1 MARTS
6 AAATQLRAYP
16 AFPAAPQNGAGEPG
30 LTIAFF
36 LRGPGSGSER
46 RVEAYLQGRVTSAQ
60 RLTSKAHMSNP
71 LWRDERPDAPYDG
84 GPGWGPRDREAR
96 FRRAASATARSDPG
110 PDRSPNGAG
119 QTGGSRNDPRGIDP
133 RRLDGDRS
141 GSPPGPTR
149 PGGNGWPPPRR
160 GDPAGGAPGSGS
172 ATRRPPPQPTF
183 TPTGPARPGAIP
195 PGATRPG
202 VTRPGDGQ
210 RWPDGVATVPRDARG
225 PQGTRG
231 ASGSIGASGGLGANG
246 SIGAS
251 GSLGA
256 NGSLGASGPGGSM
269 GTK

>member
-84 GPGWGPRDREAR
+84 GPGGDPRDREAR
-96 FRRAASATARSDPG
+96 FRRAAAATARSDPG
-110 PDRSPNGAG
+110 PDRGPNGAG

-133 RRLDGDRS
+133 WRLDGDRG
-141 GSPPGPTR
+141 GSPPGPAR
-149 PGGNGWPPPRR
+149 PDGSGWPPPRR
-160 GDPAGGAPGSGS
+160 GDPAGGAPGSGA

-183 TPTGPARPGAIP
+183 TPTGPARPGAVP
-195 PGATRPG
+195 PGGPRRGGP
-202 VTRPGDGQ
+202 RPGDGQ

-225 PQGTRG
+225 TPGVPNSRG
-231 ASGSIGASGGLGANG
+231 AREPRGAP
-246 SIGAS
+246 
-251 GSLGA
+251 GSLGSM
-256 NGSLGASGPGGSM
+256 GSRGSSGSRGPGQIGR
-269 GTK
+269 